1 MVQAVGCRVLAIMGS
16 GETSP
21 TMVTVHKALA
31 ERLSSGS
38 GTAVLLETPY
48 GFQEN
53 AADVSARAQAYFARS
68 VGLTVTVAGRVA
80 APGPGAAYGSGA
92 GAAEDDRAGATGGD
106 RAGATGGD
114 RAGAAGDD
122 GAGAAGGDGAA
133 ADDGGASVAR
143 GDGAEAA
150 DDGGAGAIRTADWVF
165 AGPGSPSYALA
176 RWRDGPVAD
185 ALRDRVAAGDGVT
198 VLASAAA
205 ATMGFVALPVYEIYK
220 AGAAPHWLD
229 GLDLLG
235 VLGLKVAVIPHYDNA
250 EGGNHDTRYCYLGE
264 RRLSL
269 LERALPADAAVLGV
283 DEHTAAVFDLR
294 AESLEVHGRGG
305 VTVRRSGA
313 STVLPSGTALTL
325 ARLRD
330 LVRCGP
336 RPGGREPAREPA
348 AAATAETPPALPD
361 IVRAAERRFDL
372 AAASRQASGMV
383 QAILDLEAA
392 IHAWAGDTEEDQ
404 GTEQAR
410 AVLRG
415 LVSRLG
421 RAAQEG
427 LCDPRDRLRPA
438 VEPLVTL
445 RAELRDQGDYP
456 AADAIRDALAAAGL
470 QLQDT
475 ADGPRW
481 TPGTPGTPARHQADL
496 RGASDLARPRQ
507 DGYPD

>member
-31 ERLSSGS
+31 ERLSPGSS

-80 APGPGAAYGSGA
+80 AASPGAADRSGAGAADGSGA
-92 GAAEDDRAGATGGD
+92 GAADGSAAGAADGSG
-106 RAGATGGD
+106 
-114 RAGAAGDD
+114 AGAAGDD
-122 GAGAAGGDGAA
+122 GAGAAGGDGA
-133 ADDGGASVAR
+133 V
-143 GDGAEAA
+143 A

-220 AGAAPHWLD
+220 AGVAPHWLD

-313 STVLPSGTALTL
+313 SAVLPSGTALTL

-336 RPGGREPAREPA
+336 RSGGREPARKPA

-372 AAASRQASGMV
+372 AAVSRQASGMV

-481 TPGTPGTPARHQADL
+481 TPGTPGTPARQQADL
-496 RGASDLARPRQ
+496 RGASDLARSRQ